1 MASGDAVDVDQI
13 TEAILASW
21 ESHDLRTNTLSSPT
35 RGPQYDEDVERAH
48 RAIEVMVGKFRV
60 VADSIR
66 AGAATRQRSL
76 DLAVEVSSEGTAGS
90 DVLDAAERF
99 ATWVATG
106 ARADVE
112 ASEDERAT
120 S

>member
-1 MASGDAVDVDQI
+1 MAAGDAVDVDSI
-13 TEAILASW
+13 ADAILEAWRRDELNSMALS
-21 ESHDLRTNTLSSPT
+21 EDL
-35 RGPQYDEDVERAH
+35 DRAH

-66 AGAATRQRSL
+66 AGAATRQRAL
-76 DLAVEVSSEGTAGS
+76 ELAVEISEEGMRAPE
-90 DVLDAAERF
+90 VIAQAELM

-106 ARADVE
+106 VSADDD
-112 ASEDERAT
+112 EDAERAT